1 MKYDQWLVK
10 IVVKCKLG
18 SFSLFTIR
26 LLYFARW
33 IRCGEVA
40 DLTSEVVDLM
50 CEVADLMC
58 EVADLRSA

>member
-1 MKYDQWLVK
+1 MVSEW
-10 IVVKCKLG
+10 
-18 SFSLFTIR
+18 